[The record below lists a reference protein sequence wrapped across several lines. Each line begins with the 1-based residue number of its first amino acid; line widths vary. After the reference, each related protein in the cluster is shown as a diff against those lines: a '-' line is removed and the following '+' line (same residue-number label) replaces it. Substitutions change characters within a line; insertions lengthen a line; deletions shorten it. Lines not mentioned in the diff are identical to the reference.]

1 MIPLPEVSSDANN
14 ISEAVRSLSIADI
27 KDHPSSYLD
36 HDVQG
41 LVAGFVKAKLDAA
54 KGKRSLLLRT
64 AMLPFLQH
72 AHQVLIYLLFLPM

>member
-1 MIPLPEVSSDANN
+1 MIPPMIPLPEVSSDANN

-27 KDHPSSYLD
+27 KDHPSIYLD

-54 KGKRSLLLRT
+54 KGKRCYCFEQPCSISCN
-64 AMLPFLQH
+64 MLIKCQ
-72 AHQVLIYLLFLPM
+72 